1 MLRLLAIAIMVF
13 GGACALKLPPRSYWP
28 DGTLK
33 SAGNYSSAIGYKKEP
48 GKKPV
53 AERYKRGK
61 WIFYYENGQKAQEVS
76 YQRKKDGNNRPAGT
90 WNWHDSTG
98 VLLKTE
104 RYRKRGAEAG
114 TQTFSA
120 YVHEGVFSWEGERWD
135 ITRTG
140 KDSFQISISR
150 DGTPYRTYLQYG
162 GILSMRTTLSKPGQQ
177 EQGDEAFLGISD
189 APFHNPDILA
199 DSNWNLPETLNLVHN
214 PSFEHTREQWPEMTY
229 TSFDDTMVHH
239 WVAAS
244 GTPDFYRGKKAR
256 HRSGT
261 ASLGIRIYSRSGA
274 HIEYLT
280 GALKAPLQADSI
292 YCVKVHF
299 ILSRKSALAAD
310 AVGFSFSSTP
320 LNFYRFEASGLQPNL
335 VNRAGQVLFYREQW
349 MQLSGAYKA
358 TGGEGYFNIGGFRPL
373 DSIHVARVNSKGQ
386 KEAYYFIDDV
396 AVWPA
401 QNGSCASNTW
411 QIPPAPMSPPDTGRM
426 EPSYI
431 LEEVFF
437 QSNSATLEADKLE
450 QLDDLAAWMNTH
462 PDLNLRISG
471 HTDST
476 GNEEKNRQLSLQRA
490 EAVLRY
496 LERAGVQASRMEALG
511 RGSAE
516 PIAPNDT
523 PEQRRRNR
531 RVEVQFMGSGKP

>member
-1 MLRLLAIAIMVF
+1 MLRLLAIAILVL
-13 GGACALKLPPRSYWP
+13 GGACTLKLPPRSYWP

-33 SAGNYSSAIGYKKEP
+33 SAGDYSSSIGYKKEP

-61 WIFYYENGQKAQEVS
+61 WIFYYENGQKAQETR

-90 WNWHDSTG
+90 WNWYDSTG

-104 RYRKRGAEAG
+104 RYLRRGSEAG

-120 YVHEGVFSWEGERWD
+120 YVHEGVYAWEGERWD
-135 ITRTG
+135 ITQTG
-140 KDSFQISISR
+140 KDSFQIIVTR
-150 DGTPYRTYLQYG
+150 DGTPYRTYVQYNG
-162 GILSMRTTLSKPGQQ
+162 VLSMRTTLSKPGQQ
-177 EQGDEAFLGISD
+177 EQGDEAFVGISD

-214 PSFEHTREQWPEMTY
+214 PSFEYTREQWPEMTY

-239 WVAAS
+239 WLPAS

-274 HIEYLT
+274 HIEYLS

-310 AVGFSFSSTP
+310 AVGFSFSHAP
-320 LNFYRFEASGLQPNL
+320 LDFYRFESSGLQPNL

-349 MQLSGAYKA
+349 MHLSGAYKA

-401 QNGSCASNTW
+401 RNGSCASNTR
-411 QIPPAPMSPPDTGRM
+411 QIPPAPKLPPDTGTQ
-426 EPSYI
+426 EQSYV

-437 QSNSATLEADKLE
+437 QSNSANLESDGLE
-450 QLDDLAAWMNTH
+450 QLDELAAWMNTH

-476 GNEEKNRQLSLQRA
+476 GNEEKNRLLSLQRA

-496 LERAGVQASRMEALG
+496 LEIAGVEVVRMEAVG

-531 RVEVQFMGSGKP
+531 RVEVQFMGSDKP